1 MKFPFWRRQRRDEEL
16 EDEIRSHLEMAARDR
31 IERGASEEEARES
44 ARREFGNVGLVKE
57 VTREMWGW
65 TWLEQ
70 LGKDLHYGARMLLKS
85 PGFALISIITLAL
98 GIGVNTA
105 IFSVVDAVLLRPLHF
120 IEPDSLV
127 RLFYENHGSNSYW
140 GNLSRPNFEDCK
152 NQSRLIESLAAYG
165 DRNQNLTGSGDPER
179 VSLAAVSANFFKVL
193 KVEPVLGRGFL
204 PEEDEPGAP
213 RVVVLSYGFWQRRFG
228 ADPQIVGKTL
238 ILDGYSYTIIGVM
251 PREAQWPNSSQFWR
265 LLSVEDAYA
274 RLGRGA
280 QFLKVIGRLKP
291 GVSWQQAQAEM
302 DAISGGLAK
311 QYPETNTG
319 WSMAVVPFMEV
330 IVGPIRPTLL
340 MLQSTVGFV
349 LLIACANVAGLLL
362 ARGASREKEVAIR
375 AAVGASRW
383 RLARQMLTESVLL
396 AIVGGALALLLARWA
411 TRALIAL
418 SVGIPRVK
426 EIGVDHRV
434 LGFTIVISLGAG
446 LVFGLLPAL
455 QISKPNLNESLKE
468 GGRGAVGVGRHRLRS
483 LLVVSEVA
491 LSLILLVGAGLMI
504 KSLWRLLAVDP
515 GFAPDGV
522 LNAPLLLNS
531 PRYSQAAE
539 QAAFSAHLVRK
550 LSTLPEVESVG
561 IIANRPFSSTYN
573 LIAFDV
579 EGRPPLPVGQ
589 SINAENN
596 SATPD
601 YFRTMRIPLL
611 KGRGF
616 TDEDTGQSPAVV
628 VISETMARRY
638 WPGEDPLGQQIT
650 VSDGGPNPRQIVG
663 VVGDVKQEGLEA
675 AVMIPMMYVP
685 FMQSPRGFMNLMV
698 RSSGDVANLTAAVR
712 SRIHELDRDIPV
724 DGVITMSQLVLDS
737 LATRRFSTLLLAIF
751 AGLALVLAIVGVYG
765 VVSYAVQQRRR
776 EIGLRIALGAQSS
789 DVVRMV
795 AGQGMRLAVA
805 GVVIGTPSALAVAKL
820 MTSFS
825 DTLFDVTLADWP
837 VLVSIALLL
846 LAAALMP
853 CLILARRATKIDPL
867 VALRCE

>member
-1 MKFPFWRRQRRDEEL
+1 MKFPLWRRRRDEEL
-16 EDEIRSHLEMAARDR
+16 EEEIRSHLEMATRDR
-31 IERGASEEEARES
+31 IERGESEGEARES

-65 TWLEQ
+65 RWLEQ
-70 LGKDLHYGARMLLKS
+70 LGQDLHYGARMLLKS
-85 PGFALISIITLAL
+85 PGFTLISIITLAL
-98 GIGVNTA
+98 GIGANTA
-105 IFSVVDAVLLRPLHF
+105 IFSVVDAVLLRPLQF
-120 IEPDSLV
+120 PEPDRLV
-127 RLFYENHGSNSYW
+127 QLFYENHGANSFW
-140 GNLSRPNFEDCK
+140 GTLSRPNFEDCK
-152 NQSRLIESLAAYG
+152 HQSRLIESLAAYG
-165 DRNQNLTGSGDPER
+165 DRTQNLTGSGEPER
-179 VSLAAVSANFFKVL
+179 VSLAAVSADFFKVL

-204 PEEDEPGAP
+204 PEEDKPDAP

-228 ADPQIVGKTL
+228 ADPQIVGKT
-238 ILDGYSYTIIGVM
+238 ITLDGYSYTIIGVM
-251 PREAQWPNSSQFWR
+251 PREAQWPSNSQFWR
-265 LLSVEDAYA
+265 LLSVEVAYS
-274 RLGRGA
+274 RMGRGA

-291 GVSWQQAQAEM
+291 GASWQQAQAEM
-302 DAISGGLAK
+302 DTISGGLAK
-311 QYPETNTG
+311 QYPDTNTG

-340 MLQSTVGFV
+340 TLLGTVGIV

-362 ARGASREKEVAIR
+362 ARAASREKEVAIR

-383 RLARQMLTESVLL
+383 RLAQQLLTESMLL

-468 GGRGAVGVGRHRLRS
+468 GGRGAAGVGRHRLRS

-539 QAAFSAHLVRK
+539 QAAFSAHLVRE
-550 LSTLPEVESVG
+550 LSALPEVESVG

-573 LIAFDV
+573 LFAFDV

-589 SINAENN
+589 SISAENN
-596 SATPD
+596 SPTPD

-611 KGRGF
+611 KGRVF

-675 AVMIPMMYVP
+675 AGMIPMMYVP

-712 SRIHELDRDIPV
+712 SRIHELDRDMPV

-789 DVVRMV
+789 DVLRMV
-795 AGQGMRLAVA
+795 VGQSMRPAVA

-837 VLVSIALLL
+837 IFVMIPLLL
-846 LAAALMP
+846 LAVAVIP
-853 CLILARRATKIDPL
+853 CLSLARRATKIDPL
-867 VALRCE
+867 LALRCE